1 MKAQLYITMDIKAA
15 LENLPEK
22 IRKIPDTLR
31 QAIIDY
37 QESYHKGVEKFGV
50 WWTVFH
56 LSMWSFVAIF
66 IMAAILILVV
76 YMPKIE
82 MLLL

>member
-1 MKAQLYITMDIKAA
+1 MISMDIRAA
-15 LENLPEK
+15 LESLPEK
-22 IRKIPDTLR
+22 IRQIPDSLR

-37 QESYHKGVEKFGV
+37 QESYHKGVEKFGG

-66 IMAAILILVV
+66 VIAAILILVV
-76 YMPKIE
+76 YLPRVE

>member
-1 MKAQLYITMDIKAA
+1 MKGFIITMDVKAA
-15 LENLPEK
+15 LESLPEK
-22 IRKIPDTLR
+22 IRNIPGALR
-31 QAIIDY
+31 RAIIDY